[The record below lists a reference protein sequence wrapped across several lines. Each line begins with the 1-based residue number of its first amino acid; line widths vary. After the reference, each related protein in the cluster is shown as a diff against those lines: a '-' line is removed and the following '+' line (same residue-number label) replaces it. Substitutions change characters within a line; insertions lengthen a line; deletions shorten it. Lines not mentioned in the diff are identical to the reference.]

1 MADELRDLRARI
13 NVAADVAIDVEA
25 KRRGLDR
32 SELVREILDQW
43 AADKIHAAHAL
54 IAGLT
59 AEGISAADEGGTGN
73 IAALRTASQI
83 PGSPRR

>member
-13 NVAADVAIDVEA
+13 NVAADVALDVEA

-32 SELVREILDQW
+32 SELVREILDEW

-59 AEGISAADEGGTGN
+59 AEGLSGPDGGGQGN
-73 IAALRTASQI
+73 VAKLRSASQKS
-83 PGSPRR
+83 GGDRQ

>member
-13 NVAADVAIDVEA
+13 NVAADVALDVES

-59 AEGISAADEGGTGN
+59 AEGITAADEGGPGN
-73 IAALRTASQI
+73 ISALRTASQFQ
-83 PGSPRR
+83 GPRR

>member
-13 NVAADVAIDVEA
+13 TVSADVAIDVEA

-32 SELVREILDQW
+32 SELVREILDVW
-43 AADKIHAAHAL
+43 AEDKIHAAHAL

-59 AEGISAADEGGTGN
+59 AEGIAAADEGATGSVTG
-73 IAALRTASQI
+73 LRRTSQI
-83 PGSPRR
+83 PGSRR